1 MQLTI
6 EIEVQDCDG
15 SDISVTNQCE
25 NLTLEIIDAPVSDSV
40 SIDDSAG
47 AGDTDVTWSADK
59 SARELAG
66 KVDKVEGYSLVAD
79 EEIDK
84 LSTVEQYA
92 QKNTVNSVA
101 GKQGDVLLDKEDV
114 GLSAVDNTSDADKPV
129 SAAVAA
135 ALSDKVDAE
144 AGMGLS
150 ELSFTTVDKLS
161 LDQSEQDRHTHNN
174 KPVIDGLSDDAGV
187 LQYKGLPIS
196 DQAALDA
203 KVDKVAGYSLVDDA
217 EIAKLVTV
225 QENATANRDDALN
238 ADKVHDH
245 TVSQVVG
252 LSDRLDSIDSLI
264 GDVEAVLIAINGE
277 P

>member
-6 EIEVQDCDG
+6 EIEVQDCDS
-15 SDISVTNQCE
+15 SDINVTNQCE

-40 SIDDSAG
+40 SIDDDAG
-47 AGDTDVTWSADK
+47 IGDTDVTWSADK
-59 SARELAG
+59 SARELA
-66 KVDKVEGYSLVAD
+66 
-79 EEIDK
+79 
-84 LSTVEQYA
+84 
-92 QKNTVNSVA
+92 
-101 GKQGDVLLDKEDV
+101 
-114 GLSAVDNTSDADKPV
+114 
-129 SAAVAA
+129 
-135 ALSDKVDAE
+135 DKVDAV

-174 KPVIDGLSDDAGV
+174 KTVIDDLSDDAGV

-217 EIAKLVTV
+217 EIAKLLTVQADATKNSTDAELRDRATHTGEQAIATVMGLQGALDSKVDKESGKSLISDLEIAKLATV
-225 QENATANRDDALN
+225 QENATANRADSLN
-238 ADKVHDH
+238 ADKIHDH

-264 GDVEAVLIAINGE
+264 GDVESVLIAINGE
-277 P
+277 PTP

>member
-1 MQLTI
+1 MSVELTI
-6 EIEVQDCDG
+6 ETVEETIVLELQDH
-15 SDISVTNQCE
+15 VPAV
-25 NLTLEIIDAPVSDSV
+25 LTIDNIP
-40 SIDDSAG
+40 
-47 AGDTDVTWSADK
+47 
-59 SARELAG
+59 ELRDELDA

-79 EEIDK
+79 DEIDK
-84 LSTVEQYA
+84 LSTVERYA

-101 GKQGDVLLDKEDV
+101 GKQGDVLLDKSDV
-114 GLSAVDNTSDADKPV
+114 GLSEVDNTADTDKPV

-135 ALSDKVDAE
+135 ALADKVDAE
-144 AGMGLS
+144 VGLGLS
-150 ELSFTTVDKLS
+150 ELSFTTADKLS

-217 EIAKLVTV
+217 EIAKLATV

-264 GDVEAVLIAINGE
+264 GDVESVLIAINGE

>member
-15 SDISVTNQCE
+15 SDINVTNQCE
-25 NLTLEIIDAPVSDSV
+25 NLTLEIIDAPVSDGV
-40 SIDDSAG
+40 SIDDAAG
-47 AGDTDVTWSADK
+47 IGDTDVTWSADK
-59 SARELAG
+59 SARELA
-66 KVDKVEGYSLVAD
+66 
-79 EEIDK
+79 
-84 LSTVEQYA
+84 
-92 QKNTVNSVA
+92 
-101 GKQGDVLLDKEDV
+101 
-114 GLSAVDNTSDADKPV
+114 
-129 SAAVAA
+129 
-135 ALSDKVDAE
+135 DKVDAE

-150 ELSFTTVDKLS
+150 ELSFTTADKSS

-174 KPVIDGLSDDAGV
+174 KTVIDDLSDDGGV

-217 EIAKLVTV
+217 EIAKLATV

-245 TVSQVVG
+245 TIEQVVG
-252 LSDRLDSIDSLI
+252 LSDKLDGIDALI

-277 P
+277 PTP